1 MSETIE
7 QKCIAKGV
15 KLTDQ
20 RKIIAKVMSNSE
32 DHPDVNELY
41 LRVSKLD
48 SKISIA
54 TVYRTVKLFEE
65 AGIITKHD
73 FKGGKA
79 RYEEVSESHH
89 DHLIDI
95 KTGEIIEFVDE
106 DIEILQKKVAEKY
119 GYNLVDHKLEL
130 YGIKKKSWLMSK
142 KIFIKTLG
150 CQMNEYD
157 SNRIYDSVKRLGF
170 EKSQNQNNLDCYV
183 LNTCHIRDKAK
194 EKVYHDIGRVKKLYK
209 KKNKPIIV
217 VAGCV
222 AQAENQEMLNREP
235 YIDIVIGPQSY
246 HKINDKLKN
255 FIKGNKIE
263 ETEFDTVSKFNYF
276 DNIENKNNKIEETE
290 FDTVSKFNYFDNI
303 ENENNKISSYLTI
316 QEGCDKFCSFCVVPY
331 TRGPEYSRP
340 FNKII
345 SEAEEL
351 IKNGTK
357 EIILLGQNVNAYS
370 FKEKIKEYRISD
382 LINKLETYSELKRIR
397 YTTSHPRDMTDDLIE
412 CYSTSKKLMPLVHLP
427 IQSGS
432 NKILKLMNR
441 KHTVEKYIEIYEK
454 LIKINPKIEF
464 SSDFI
469 IAYPGET
476 ENDFNETLDL
486 VKKIKFINS
495 FSFIFSPRPGTVASN
510 LDQIDNK
517 IAKERLLKIQE
528 YLFKF
533 QLKKNESFIN
543 KSIDVLVE
551 NEMVGQNKLFGRN
564 QYMNSV
570 IFKEGKNFIGKN
582 VNIKIE
588 QVNQNSLFGKIE
600 KNNMRAA

>member
-1 MSETIE
+1 
-7 QKCIAKGV
+7 
-15 KLTDQ
+15 
-20 RKIIAKVMSNSE
+20 
-32 DHPDVNELY
+32 
-41 LRVSKLD
+41 
-48 SKISIA
+48 
-54 TVYRTVKLFEE
+54 
-65 AGIITKHD
+65 
-73 FKGGKA
+73 
-79 RYEEVSESHH
+79 
-89 DHLIDI
+89 
-95 KTGEIIEFVDE
+95 
-106 DIEILQKKVAEKY
+106 
-119 GYNLVDHKLEL
+119 
-130 YGIKKKSWLMSK
+130 
-142 KIFIKTLG
+142 
-150 CQMNEYD
+150 MNEYD

-170 EKSQNQNNLDCYV
+170 EKSQDQNNLDCYV

-209 KKNKPIIV
+209 EKNKPIIV

-222 AQAENQEMLNREP
+222 AQAENQEMLSREP

-246 HKINDKLKN
+246 HKINEKLKN

-276 DNIENKNNKIEETE
+276 DNL
-290 FDTVSKFNYFDNI
+290 

-345 SEAEEL
+345 SEAEKL

-370 FKEKIKEYRISD
+370 FKEKTKDYRISD

-412 CYSTSKKLMPLVHLP
+412 CYLTSKKLMPLVHLP

-476 ENDFNETLDL
+476 ENDFNETLNL
-486 VKKIKFINS
+486 VKKIRFINS

-543 KSIDVLVE
+543 KSVDVLVE
-551 NEMVGQNKLFGRN
+551 NEIVGQNKLFGRN

-570 IFKEGKNFIGKN
+570 IFENGKNFIGKN

-588 QVNQNSLFGKIE
+588 HVNQNSLFGKIA